1 MSAKPITDLLE
12 DGPKAANVGVRN
24 FAESLAEQDVPV
36 VQVDWTPPPELE
48 DDLADLLE
56 ELG

>member
-1 MSAKPITDLLE
+1 MNANPITALLRE
-12 DGPKAANVGVRN
+12 GPLAANIGVRD

-36 VQVDWTPPPELE
+36 VQVDWTPPPELD